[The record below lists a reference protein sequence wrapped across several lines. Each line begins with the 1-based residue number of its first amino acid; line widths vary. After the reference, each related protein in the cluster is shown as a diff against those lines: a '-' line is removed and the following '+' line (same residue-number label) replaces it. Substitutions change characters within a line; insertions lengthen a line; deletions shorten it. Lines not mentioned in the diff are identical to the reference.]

1 MIKIKRKIN
10 HKTALYPIYTKEE
23 ADKKK
28 LKYVYWKECDKG
40 DWGITDDNYI
50 SECISRSDYTDKNG
64 NTRTFVKL
72 SCGVGWCSSFS
83 KIEFELNKAYNV
95 YSKTNPA
102 KDWKEQEAGTT
113 RAKNTVTAYAN
124 MLLSGDRVDFSKLGN
139 IYRPD
144 QKIPE
149 ATVRRFLKQKVA
161 KRMVE
166 EKLKNLLAGKSVNKE
181 FAVDN
186 LLRALHMAENKGDV
200 NNFLKANDQIM
211 DLLEMKPSKKITT
224 DTVQIDL
231 TKQIADTI
239 ATEEKKLLV
248 QRKEEKSEHDVT

>member
-1 MIKIKRKIN
+1 
-10 HKTALYPIYTKEE
+10 
-23 ADKKK
+23 
-28 LKYVYWKECDKG
+28 
-40 DWGITDDNYI
+40 
-50 SECISRSDYTDKNG
+50 
-64 NTRTFVKL
+64 
-72 SCGVGWCSSFS
+72 VGWCYSFS

>member
-1 MIKIKRKIN
+1 MVEIKRRIN
-10 HKTALYPIYTKEE
+10 HKTAMYPIYTKDE

-28 LKYVYWKECDKG
+28 LKYVYWKECDTG
-40 DWGITDDNYI
+40 DWGLTDDGYV

-64 NTRTFVKL
+64 NARTFIKL
-72 SCGVGWCSSFS
+72 SCGVGWCSQFS
-83 KIEFELNKAYNV
+83 KIEFELNRAYNV

-113 RAKNTVTAYAN
+113 RAKNTVNAYAN
-124 MLLSGDRVDFSKLGN
+124 MLLSGDKVDFSQLGN

-166 EKLKNLLAGKSVNKE
+166 KKLKDLLTQKSVNKE

-186 LLRALHMAENKGDV
+186 LLRALHMAEGKGDV
-200 NNFLKANDQIM
+200 NNFLKANDAIM
-211 DLLEMKPSKKITT
+211 DLLEMKPSKKVTT

-239 ATEEKKLLV
+239 ATEEKKLVL
-248 QRKEEKSEHDVT
+248 QRKEETNEQDNT

>member
-1 MIKIKRKIN
+1 MVEIKRRIKN
-10 HKTALYPIYTKEE
+10 KTAMYPIYTKDE

-28 LKYVYWKECDKG
+28 LKYVYWNECDAG
-40 DWGITDDNYI
+40 DWGITDDDYV
-50 SECISRSDYTDKNG
+50 SECVSRSDYTDRNG

-72 SCGVGWCSSFS
+72 TCGVGWCSSFS
-83 KIEFELNKAYNV
+83 SIKFKVNHAYNV

-102 KDWKEQEAGTT
+102 KGWGEQEAGTT

-124 MLLSGDRVDFSKLGN
+124 MLLSGDKVDFSQLGN

-166 EKLKNLLAGKSVNKE
+166 EKLKDLLAGKSINKE
-181 FAVDN
+181 FALDN

-200 NNFLKANDQIM
+200 NNFLKANDQLM
-211 DLLEMKPSKKITT
+211 DLLEMKPSKKVTT

-248 QRKEEKSEHDVT
+248 QRKEETNEQDAT

>member
-1 MIKIKRKIN
+1 MIKIKRRIKN
-10 HKTALYPIYTKEE
+10 KTAMYPIYTKAE

-28 LKYVYWKECDKG
+28 LKYLYWKECDTG
-40 DWGITDDNYI
+40 DWGITDDDYV
-50 SECISRSDYTDKNG
+50 SECISRSDYTDRNG

-72 SCGVGWCSSFS
+72 TCGVGWCSSFS
-83 KIEFELNKAYNV
+83 SIKFETNHAYNV

-102 KDWKEQEAGTT
+102 KGWEEQEAGTT
-113 RAKNTVTAYAN
+113 RAKNTVNAYAN
-124 MLLSGDRVDFSKLGN
+124 MLLSGDKVDFSALGN

-166 EKLKNLLAGKSVNKE
+166 EKLKDLLAGKSVNKE

-248 QRKEEKSEHDVT
+248 QRKEETNEQDAT